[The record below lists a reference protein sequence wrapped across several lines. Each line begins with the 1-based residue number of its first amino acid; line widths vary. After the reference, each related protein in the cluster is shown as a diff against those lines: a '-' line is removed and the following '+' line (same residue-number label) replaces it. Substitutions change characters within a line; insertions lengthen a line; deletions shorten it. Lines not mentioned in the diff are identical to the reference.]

1 MTSAFR
7 IVPKHL
13 LERTE
18 RAATEGCLH
27 WRVTDQHGRACNG
40 GKADPLTIGRWS
52 EAREP
57 VLCESGWHVTD
68 NPHRW
73 HGCRV
78 WLVIGEGCGGREGD
92 KLVYRRVLPVAE
104 VDPLRCLDARVF
116 ARCGRLSGAD
126 LSGANLSRANL
137 FGANLSWAN
146 LSRADLRGAD
156 LSRADLRGAD
166 LSGADLRGA
175 DLSGADLRGHD
186 VGSLR
191 KRGAIVGAT

>member
-40 GKADPLTIGRWS
+40 GKADPLTIGLWS

-126 LSGANLSRANL
+126 LSGANLSRA
-137 FGANLSWAN
+137 
-146 LSRADLRGAD
+146 DLRGAD
-156 LSRADLRGAD
+156 LSRADLRGAN

-186 VGSLR
+186 VESLR